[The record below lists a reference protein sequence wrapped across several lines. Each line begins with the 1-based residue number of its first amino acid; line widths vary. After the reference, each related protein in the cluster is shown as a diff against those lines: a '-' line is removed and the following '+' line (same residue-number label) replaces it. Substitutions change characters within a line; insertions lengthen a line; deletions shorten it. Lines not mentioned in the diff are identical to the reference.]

1 MFMIKEEEIKR
12 LSIRAQ
18 TNPQIIAR
26 EYAQHNCLSELY
38 RLKGSENLLFK
49 GGTALRIIYQSPRF
63 SEDLDF
69 TGINGISY
77 LEIENI
83 LTNTLKNLSDWGFNI
98 EIDEAKKTTGGYL
111 AKTVLSFLT
120 FKILLKMEI
129 SFRQNRQKVVK
140 EISSIANEYI
150 PNYDIIHLPQEEIIN
165 GKISALLDRSKPRD
179 WYDLYFFLRQGM
191 LTPKQK
197 KILPKILSELEKIK
211 MDFKKE
217 LKEFLPYSHQIIIK
231 DFRNTLSKEI
241 KKNY

>member
-1 MFMIKEEEIKR
+1 MIKAEEIKR
-12 LSIRAQ
+12 LSIREQ
-18 TNPQIIAR
+18 TTPEVIAR
-26 EYAQHNCLSELY
+26 EYTQHNCLSELY

-69 TGINGISY
+69 TGVKGISY
-77 LEIENI
+77 YEIENI
-83 LTNTLKNLSDWGFNI
+83 LTNMLKNLSNWGFKVNI
-98 EIDEAKKTTGGYL
+98 EEAKKTTGGYL
-111 AKTVLSFLT
+111 IKTILSFLT

-129 SFRQNRQKVVK
+129 SFRQNRQKIIK

-150 PNYDIIHLPQEEIIN
+150 PNYNIIHLPKEKIIN
-165 GKISALLDRSKPRD
+165 GKISALLARSKPRD

-191 LTPKQK
+191 LIPEQK
-197 KILPKILSELEKIK
+197 KVLPEVLSKLEEIK

-217 LKEFLPYSHQIIIK
+217 LKEFLPYSHQMIIK
-231 DFRNTLSKEI
+231 NFRNILLAEI

>member
-1 MFMIKEEEIKR
+1 MKEEEIKR

-18 TNPQIIAR
+18 TTPYIIAR

-38 RLKGSENLLFK
+38 KLKGSENLLFK

-63 SEDLDF
+63 SEALDF
-69 TGINGISY
+69 TGIKGISY

-83 LTNTLKNLSDWGFNI
+83 LTNTLKNLSDWGFNVDI
-98 EIDEAKKTTGGYL
+98 IEAKKTTGGYL

-120 FKILLKMEI
+120 FKILLKIEI
-129 SFRQNRQKVVK
+129 SFRQNRQKIVK
-140 EISSIANEYI
+140 EISSIRNEYI

-197 KILPKILSELEKIK
+197 KILPEILSKLEKIK
-211 MDFKKE
+211 MDFRKE
-217 LKEFLPYSHQIIIK
+217 LKEFLPYSHQMIIK
-231 DFRNTLSKEI
+231 NFKNILSTEI